1 MIKLEH
7 HDQESVG
14 HSLKYEDHEKIDKAY
29 GIRKE
34 IDENGSIDEA
44 LLQNANEMESFYEDN
59 EDSKDWKTAFG
70 MPALLLTFF
79 GQSSIGVIANMVPTS
94 NGFV

>member
-14 HSLKYEDHEKIDKAY
+14 YSFKYEDHEKIDKAY

-44 LLQNANEMESFYEDN
+44 FL
-59 EDSKDWKTAFG
+59 
-70 MPALLLTFF
+70 
-79 GQSSIGVIANMVPTS
+79 
-94 NGFV
+94 